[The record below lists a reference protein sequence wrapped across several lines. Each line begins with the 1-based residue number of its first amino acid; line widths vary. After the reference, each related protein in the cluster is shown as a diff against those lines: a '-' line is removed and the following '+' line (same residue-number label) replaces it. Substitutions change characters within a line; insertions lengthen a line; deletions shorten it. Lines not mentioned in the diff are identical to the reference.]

1 MESQDHA
8 TNRVAQNALPNASK
22 SSEQSCFEKEKCPC
36 CNPKTQKPPAHH
48 HQKRVFLCFPSSC
61 RRPSV
66 CVTSLK
72 IVGPLAMRGAPK
84 TGSPRLLVAGKQ
96 SQCNPNDL
104 AFFFLPCF
112 TQC

>member
-48 HQKRVFLCFPSSC
+48 QKRVFCVSLRPVVVPPYAL
-61 RRPSV
+61 RR
-66 CVTSLK
+66 
-72 IVGPLAMRGAPK
+72 
-84 TGSPRLLVAGKQ
+84 
-96 SQCNPNDL
+96 
-104 AFFFLPCF
+104 
-112 TQC
+112 